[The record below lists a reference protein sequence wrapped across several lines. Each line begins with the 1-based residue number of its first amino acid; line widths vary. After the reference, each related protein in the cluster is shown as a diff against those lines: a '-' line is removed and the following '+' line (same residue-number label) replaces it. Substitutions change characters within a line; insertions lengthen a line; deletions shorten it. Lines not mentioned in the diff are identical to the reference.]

1 MISEDEASLVCLRS
15 REKEDGNGLSQST
28 DVKDVICFLHLF
40 PERKLA
46 RVVLQILLARFQLA
60 SLLVTPKI
68 RRRQKATMI
77 LVVVLVEI

>member
-1 MISEDEASLVCLRS
+1 MGTNRLRQ
-15 REKEDGNGLSQST
+15 KT

-46 RVVLQILLARFQLA
+46 RVVLQILLARFQHA